1 VVENREKGDAVS
13 VVITSNPVLTAI
25 AFGIAIGLV
34 LVIMIAIA
42 RANQKVNSLVDE
54 QEYVNAIVTVRI
66 PFGQETLGRVWLER
80 SGQRIM
86 MTAKTRDDHEFLR
99 GDQAVIIEVKDGT
112 VWVSPT
118 GQAWSV

>member
-1 VVENREKGDAVS
+1 MS
-13 VVITSNPVLTAI
+13 VVITSNPVLMAI
-25 AFGIAIGLV
+25 AIGIAIGLV

-42 RANQKVNSLVDE
+42 RANQNVNSLVDE

-66 PFGQETLGRVWLER
+66 PFGQETVGRVWLER

-86 MTAKTRDDHEFLR
+86 MTAQTRDEHEFLR
-99 GDQAVIIEVKDGT
+99 GDQAVIIEVKDGK

-118 GQAWSV
+118 GQVWPV